1 MSRTTLALW
10 TIAAI
15 SPFALAQNCGLRNS
29 ARIAHSLC
37 ESGAGNETIIDTG
50 IVTAGPLLTTQG
62 VNPSNAC
69 GCHSSINVVIS
80 SDYGSLSYTATASGQ
95 SCGCCGIFMWIDQGP
110 GDAKARFF
118 DRLTIQSSTLP
129 AGTPVTIRASITLVG
144 GVNASNLDT
153 ERSFGGQLD
162 VLGPISRNLFVTDTQ
177 GTTSDQF
184 TLGVGTSVDINAR
197 LFSILRDR
205 ALQGLNQTGS
215 FGANINATVSFEVL
229 TPGATLVSCSG
240 HDYTPQ
246 IPCAADLDN
255 GSGTGTPDNAVDVN
269 DLLFFLSA
277 FEAGSIAVD
286 LDDGSGTGTH
296 DNAVDI
302 NDLLYFLVRF
312 EAGC

>member
-1 MSRTTLALW
+1 MNRLATSL
-10 TIAAI
+10 I
-15 SPFALAQNCGLRNS
+15 SLAFLASFATAALAQNCGLRNS

-50 IVTAGPLLTTQG
+50 IVSAGPLLTTQG

-69 GCHSSINVVIS
+69 GCHSNLNVVIS

-95 SCGCCGIFMWIDQGP
+95 SCSCCGIFMWIDQGP

-129 AGTPVTIRASITLVG
+129 AGTPVTVRASITLVG

-162 VLGPISRNLFVTDTQ
+162 VFGPISRNLFVTDTQ

-197 LFSILRDR
+197 LFSILAFAAVLPMLRRHRLGRHRPPADRRARGRRD
-205 ALQGLNQTGS
+205 
-215 FGANINATVSFEVL
+215 GADRI
-229 TPGATLVSCSG
+229 
-240 HDYTPQ
+240 
-246 IPCAADLDN
+246 
-255 GSGTGTPDNAVDVN
+255 
-269 DLLFFLSA
+269 
-277 FEAGSIAVD
+277 
-286 LDDGSGTGTH
+286 
-296 DNAVDI
+296 
-302 NDLLYFLVRF
+302 R
-312 EAGC
+312 